1 MPRLPRVTAGEV
13 IRVIGRLV
21 FKLARS
27 SSSHFICRS
36 ADGTRVTVPCHA
48 GAVLHP
54 KVLKSIMADSGLS
67 VEDLIVHLAE

>member
-13 IRVIGRLV
+13 IRVIELLGFR
-21 FKLARS
+21 LARS
-27 SSSHFICRS
+27 SGSHFIYRR

-54 KVLKSIMADSGLS
+54 KVLKSIMADCGLS
-67 VEDLIVHLAE
+67 VETLIAYLAD